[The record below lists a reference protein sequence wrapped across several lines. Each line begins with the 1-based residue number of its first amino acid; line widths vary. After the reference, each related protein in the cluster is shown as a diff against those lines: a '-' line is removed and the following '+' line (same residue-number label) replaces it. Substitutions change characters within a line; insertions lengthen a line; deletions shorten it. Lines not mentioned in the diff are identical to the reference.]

1 MKTLRTL
8 YRSIATFSL
17 AVFALGAQ
25 ALTLPPGVQEV
36 TEVEG
41 ITEYRLTDNGFRFL
55 FAPDDSRPAVTVN
68 MTYLVG
74 SRHENY
80 GQTGMA
86 HLLEHMIF
94 KGTSNVRNA
103 LAEFAKR
110 GLRANGTTSPDRT
123 NYFATFASNPEIL
136 DWYIRWQADAMVN
149 SLILQ
154 EDLDSEM
161 TVVRNEMEQ
170 GENSPFGM
178 LLQKTQAVAF
188 QWHNYGKSVIG
199 ARSDVEGVDIDQLR
213 AFYETYY
220 QPDNAILMV
229 AGQFDAQ
236 AVMDTIVDAFGA
248 LPKPDRELP
257 RLYTVEPVQ
266 DGERS
271 VTLRRTGGVPYAA
284 VLYRIPAGTHPDFAA
299 IELATDMLTDA
310 PSGRLYEALVP
321 TGLASVAFG
330 STRQAHD
337 PGVVLFGAELPGGQ
351 DPEPTLAVMT
361 ETLQSSA
368 QHPFTEE
375 ELERARTLWLNGF
388 EQMLSNVQSI
398 GVAIS
403 EPIALGDWRLIFLQ
417 RDRIREVTL
426 EDVQRVVEQ
435 YFITA
440 NRIDGL
446 YIPTERPVRA
456 PVSQPVDVAA
466 LLEGYVGE
474 DRQESVGAFDTSPA
488 NIDAMTDRRVL
499 NLPNGAV
506 KLALLNKP
514 TRGQRVS
521 AEVSVQFGDLE
532 QLRSKATI
540 SAMTASM
547 LDYGTQ
553 ALSRQ
558 EINDRL
564 KTLNADLSFG
574 GSNGDVSIG
583 ISTVADNL
591 PEVMALALHILRE
604 PSFPEVEFRE
614 FKTQSITRIK
624 AAMAEPG
631 ALAARAVARHQNPW
645 PSDDPRYVPT
655 FEELIERQ
663 EAVTRDDLMAF
674 HQAFYGAGNI
684 SVAAVGAFDPE
695 ALIATVSESLAGWQA
710 GAPYTMIPYP
720 YEPRDPAFMK
730 IETPDKANAV
740 FIARLYLPMQDTDPD
755 YPALTMANYLFGGPL
770 SSRLW
775 MRIRETDGVSYSLS
789 SRLSASA
796 FEPDA
801 SWTFSGILAPE
812 SWEIFEA
819 GFREE
824 FDRTLRDGFTD
835 EEVQRGIE
843 ALLNLRELNRSSDG
857 ALVGAWTNLMEQNR
871 TFAWAAEFDE
881 KIRALDAQTV
891 SQAFRKYIDP
901 DQLIEALAGDF
912 ESVNANR

>member
-1 MKTLRTL
+1 MNTLKTFC
-8 YRSIATFSL
+8 RSIATLSLVVFSFG
-17 AVFALGAQ
+17 AHALVV
-25 ALTLPPGVQEV
+25 PPGVQEV
-36 TEVEG
+36 AHVEG

-55 FAPDDSRPAVTVN
+55 LAPDDSRPSVTVN

-94 KGTSNVRNA
+94 KGTPTTRNA
-103 LAEFAKR
+103 LAEFSKR

-123 NYFATFASNPEIL
+123 NYFATFASNPETL

-149 SLILQ
+149 SMILR

-178 LLQKTQAVAF
+178 LMQKTHAAAY

-199 ARSDVEGVDIDQLR
+199 ARSDVEGVDIEQLR
-213 AFYETYY
+213 AFYEVYY

-229 AGQFDAQ
+229 AGQFDPQ
-236 AVMDTIVDAFGA
+236 AVMDTIVDAFGP
-248 LPKPDRELP
+248 LPEPDRVLP

-266 DGERS
+266 DGERR
-271 VTLRRTGGVPYAA
+271 VTLRRTGGTPYAA
-284 VLYRIPAGTHPDFAA
+284 VVYRIVAGTHPDFAA
-299 IELATDMLTDA
+299 LELATDMLTDQ

-330 STRQAHD
+330 FTRSHHD
-337 PGVVLFGAELPGGQ
+337 PGTVVFGAELAGAQ
-351 DPEPTLAVMT
+351 DPEPTLEVMT
-361 ETLQSSA
+361 ETLQSMA

-388 EQMLSNVQSI
+388 EQTLSNVQRL
-398 GVAIS
+398 GVVIS
-403 EPIALGDWRLIFLQ
+403 EPIAHGDWRLMFLH

-435 YFITA
+435 YFVTA
-440 NRIDGL
+440 NRTEGL
-446 YIPTERPVRA
+446 YIPTDRPVRA

-466 LLEGYVGE
+466 LLEGYVGDE
-474 DRQESVGAFDTSPA
+474 SQEAVGAFDTSPA
-488 NIDAMTDRRVL
+488 NIDKMTERRVL

-521 AEVSVQFGDLE
+521 AEVSVQFGDLD
-532 QLRSKATI
+532 QLRGKTTI
-540 SAMTASM
+540 SGMTAGM
-547 LDYGTQ
+547 LDYGTT

-558 EINDRL
+558 EIRDRL
-564 KTLNADLSFG
+564 KTLNADVSFG
-574 GSNGDVSIG
+574 GSDTDVSIG
-583 ISTVADNL
+583 ISTVAQNL
-591 PEVMALALHILRE
+591 PDVMALALHILRE
-604 PSFPEVEFRE
+604 PSFPAAEFEEFR
-614 FKTQSITRIK
+614 TQSITRIK
-624 AAMAEPG
+624 AAMTEPG
-631 ALAARAVARHQNPW
+631 ALASRAVARYQNPW

-663 EAVTRDDLMAF
+663 QAVTREDLVAF

-684 SVAAVGAFDPE
+684 SVAVVGAFDPE
-695 ALIATVSESLAGWQA
+695 AVVELVSDSLKDWQA

-720 YEPRDPAFMK
+720 YESRDPAFIK

-740 FIARLYLPMQDTDPD
+740 LFARLYLPMQDTDPD
-755 YPALTMANYLFGGPL
+755 YPALTMANYLLGGSL

-775 MRIRETDGVSYSLS
+775 MRIRETDGVSYGIN

-801 SWTFSGILAPE
+801 TWTFSGIFAPE
-812 SWEIFEA
+812 NWDTFEA
-819 GFREE
+819 GMLEE
-824 FDRTLRDGFTD
+824 IERARRDGFD
-835 EEVQRGIE
+835 EEEVRRGIE
-843 ALLNLRELNRSSDG
+843 SLLSLRELNRSSDG
-857 ALVGAWTNLMEQNR
+857 ALVGGWINFMEQNR
-871 TFAWAAEFDE
+871 TFAWSAEFDD
-881 KIRALDAQTV
+881 KLRALDAQTV
-891 SQAFRKYIDP
+891 TEALRKYIDP
-901 DQLIEALAGDF
+901 EQLIQALAGDF